1 MQSLFARLERRFG
14 GFAIPNLTAIIVA
27 GMGAVFVGA
36 RLRPELLERLTLD
49 LSAVGHG
56 EVWRLV
62 TYLFIPRTTSLI
74 WIIFSLGYLWTI
86 GSTLERHWG
95 SFRFNIFYLLGCAGT
110 TAAAFLT
117 GRAETN
123 VWINY
128 SLLLSFGTLF
138 PEEEF
143 LLIVI
148 PIKVKWL
155 ALFDA
160 AYLAYAMVTGD
171 GPERAAIV
179 AALSGYF
186 IFCGPTLYAMW
197 RDRNLK
203 VRQSARRA
211 AIVSAADAALEARVC
226 AICGVS
232 AEGGADIRV
241 CSCAKCGGPRN
252 LCVVHARNH

>member
-1 MQSLFARLERRFG
+1 MQSLLSRLERRFG
-14 GFAIPNLTAIIVA
+14 SFAIPHLTAIVVA

-36 RLRPELLERLTLD
+36 LSRPGILDRLTLD
-49 LSAVGHG
+49 LPAVMHG

-62 TYLFIPRTTSLI
+62 TYLFIPRTMSAW
-74 WIIFSLGYLWTI
+74 WILFSLGYLWTI

-95 SFRFNIFYLLGCAGT
+95 SFRFNLFYLIGCVGT
-110 TAAAFLT
+110 TVAAFLT

-123 VWINY
+123 IWLNY

-143 LLIVI
+143 LLLVV

-160 AYLAYAMVTGD
+160 GYLAYSMVTGD

-179 AALSGYF
+179 AALAGYF
-186 IFCGPTLYAMW
+186 IFCGPTLFALLK
-197 RDRNLK
+197 DRNLQ
-203 VRQSARRA
+203 VRQAARRA
-211 AIVSAADAALEARVC
+211 AVASAADAVLEARVC

-252 LCVVHARNH
+252 LCLVHARDH